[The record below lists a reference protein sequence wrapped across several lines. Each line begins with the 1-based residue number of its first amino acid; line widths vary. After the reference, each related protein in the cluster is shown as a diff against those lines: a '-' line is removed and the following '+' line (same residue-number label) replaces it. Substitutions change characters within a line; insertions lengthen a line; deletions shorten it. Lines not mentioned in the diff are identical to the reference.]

1 MKLKL
6 ITSLLMVVMAA
17 TVMAGPTVTLTGWE
31 PGHSATGGAF
41 QVQHSSGFTFLSYCV
56 ETTETL
62 GFNIAYDYVVNT
74 AAVYGSVGPA
84 GDPLDAKTAYLFQK
98 YVCGRTDQVGV
109 NQQDLQDAI
118 WWIEGEGG
126 VNNYYVA
133 EAQAAI
139 DSGAWSGIGS
149 VRVMNLYVVGH
160 AGDPAYLCQ
169 DILVNIPA
177 PGSVILGGIGL
188 GLVGWL
194 KRRRTL

>member
-84 GDPLDAKTAYLFQK
+84 GDPLDARTAYLFQT

-149 VRVMNLYVVGH
+149 VRVLNLYLVDASGQIV
-160 AGDPAYLCQ
+160 LCQ